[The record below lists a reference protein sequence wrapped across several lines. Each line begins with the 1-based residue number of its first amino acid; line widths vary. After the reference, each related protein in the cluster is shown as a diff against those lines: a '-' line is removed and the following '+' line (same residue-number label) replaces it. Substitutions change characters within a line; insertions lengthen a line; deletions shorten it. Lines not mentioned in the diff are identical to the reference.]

1 MTSLILRSLA
11 ASIIFSVS
19 IVGLAKAQESQS
31 VADYLKQA
39 SEKGASRWAEAKMP
53 VKIYIKDGKGV
64 AGYRPTFRDDLES
77 ALKQWATAT
86 NDRIRFQQV
95 SPDKA
100 DMTISWTDDRKEM
113 MSSNEGGHTE
123 VMPDD
128 KGIVQVTMKLLTTEL
143 DGTVMPDAYAIHL
156 MLHEIGHA
164 LGILGHSPNP
174 SDIMYYMI
182 NPGDTNAKLSAADV
196 ATVLKLYSPAGDT
209 VVHKPIDLE
218 QIEHAGD
225 SSSPLMQAIRLND
238 EAAILLQKSQY
249 APALQKLEQAHT
261 IAPSNA
267 LITKNL
273 GALYANLGN
282 IGGMMGKLPDAEKYY
297 KKAIPLLEQSPNNQT
312 LVIVLK
318 NYATILRS
326 NGRLQEAVQV
336 ETKIKSLK

>member
-1 MTSLILRSLA
+1 MTRVMLPIVLA
-11 ASIIFSVS
+11 STACLLSFAGFAQS
-19 IVGLAKAQESQS
+19 QESVPFS
-31 VADYLKQA
+31 DYLKQA
-39 SEKGASRWAEAKMP
+39 AEKGASRWSDAKMP
-53 VKIYIKDGKGV
+53 IKVYIKEGKGV
-64 AGYRPTFRDDLES
+64 AGYRPSFKEDLEA
-77 ALKQWATAT
+77 ALKQWSTAT
-86 NDRIRFQQV
+86 SDRIRFQTV

-100 DMTISWTDDRKEM
+100 AMTISWTEDRKEM

-143 DGTVMPDAYAIHL
+143 DGSVMPDAYATHL

-174 SDIMYYMI
+174 ADIMYYMI

-196 ATVLKLYSPAGDT
+196 VTMLKLYSPAGDS

-225 SSSPLMQAIRLND
+225 SNSPLMQAIRLND
-238 EAAILLQKSQY
+238 EAAILLQNSQY
-249 APALQKLEQAHT
+249 APALHKLEEAHT

-282 IGGMMGKLPDAEKYY
+282 IGGMMGKLADAEKYY

-312 LVIVLK
+312 LIIVLK

-326 NGRLQEAVQV
+326 NGRLQEAVQM
-336 ETKIKSLK
+336 EAKIKNLK

>member
-1 MTSLILRSLA
+1 M
-11 ASIIFSVS
+11 SIVFSVS
-19 IVGLAKAQESQS
+19 IAGFAQAQESAPI
-31 VADYLKQA
+31 ADYLKQA
-39 SEKGASRWAEAKMP
+39 SEKGASRWADAQMP
-53 VKIYIKDGKGV
+53 IKIYIKDGKGV
-64 AGYRPTFRDDLES
+64 AGYRPTFKEDLQA
-77 ALKQWATAT
+77 ALKQWSTAT
-86 NDRIRFQQV
+86 SDRIRFQEV
-95 SPDKA
+95 TPDKA

-113 MSSNEGGHTE
+113 MASNEGGHTE

-143 DGTVMPDAYAIHL
+143 DGSVMPDAYATHL

-174 SDIMYYMI
+174 TDIMYYII

-196 ATVLKLYSPAGDT
+196 ATMLKLYSPAGDS

-218 QIEHAGD
+218 QIQHAGD

-249 APALQKLEQAHT
+249 APALQKLEEAHT
-261 IAPSNA
+261 VAPSNA

-297 KKAIPLLEQSPNNQT
+297 KKAIPLLEQSPNKQT

-318 NYATILRS
+318 NYATILRA
-326 NGRLQEAVQV
+326 NGRQPEAVQM
-336 ETKIKSLK
+336 EAKINNLK